1 MVDTRRLIMPVAIR
15 GLLAREWL
23 SSRIVYNPL
32 SDSFHQDPYRTYA
45 RLRGR
50 DPLHWSHL
58 VNGWVLSRHED
69 CDEVLRDH
77 KRWSNVEVTMQRET
91 PQEPVFADEAPSML
105 FVDPPDHTRL
115 RGLVN
120 KAFTPRAIEQLKP
133 RIAEIVTEIVEALP
147 EGEPVDLME
156 VLAFP
161 LPVVV
166 IAEMLGVPPED
177 RDDFKRWSDPV
188 ARTLEP
194 TITPEETKK
203 AQAAFDEL
211 SRYFENI
218 VAERAK
224 EPREDLVSALI
235 AAEESGDRLSR
246 AELLSTLRLLLVAGN
261 ETTTNLIGNGMLA
274 LLRNPDQLERLRKN
288 MGLMENAVEELL
300 RYDSPVQTDART
312 ALEDVEMYG
321 KTIKKGQRVFE
332 LLGSANR
339 DPRVFANPN
348 KLDIGRE
355 EIRHLAF
362 ARGIH
367 HCLGAPLARAEG
379 QAAFRALLETFPRIE
394 LAEEPRF
401 KDHVVLR
408 GLKSLR
414 VRLYKE

>member
-1 MVDTRRLIMPVAIR
+1 MVDSRRLIMPVAIR

-32 SDSFHQDPYRTYA
+32 ADAFHQNPYPKYA

-58 VNGWVLSRHED
+58 VKGWVLTRHED
-69 CDEVLRDH
+69 CDEVLRDY
-77 KRWSNVEVTMQRET
+77 KRWSNAERL
-91 PQEPVFADEAPSML
+91 QEGSDAEPALANDAPSML

-133 RIAEIVTEIVEALP
+133 RIAEIVTEIIESLP
-147 EGEPVDLME
+147 EDEPVDLME

-161 LPVVV
+161 VPVIV
-166 IAEMLGVPPED
+166 IAEMLGVPAAD

-194 TITPEETKK
+194 TITPEETKA
-203 AQAAFDEL
+203 AQAAFAEL
-211 SRYFENI
+211 SQYFEQI

-235 AAEESGDRLSR
+235 AAEESGDRLSHG
-246 AELLSTLRLLLVAGN
+246 ELLSTLRLLLVAGN

-274 LLRNPDQLERLRKN
+274 LLNNPDELERLRQN

-300 RYDSPVQTDART
+300 RYDSPVQTDGRT

-321 KTIKKGQRVFE
+321 KTIRKGQRVLT

-379 QAAFRALLETFPRIE
+379 QAVFRALLETFPRIE
-394 LAEEPRF
+394 LAEAPRY

-414 VRLYKE
+414 VRLHRS